1 MRFSTATAR
10 SIVATFALVMPR
22 MAAAQINGKDTTTI
36 IRVVAAYALGQV
48 HPDQRASVAVVDGV
62 PGLTDEFLASLNM
75 LRGRTTDRLARGNP
89 GERNAALK
97 SMLKYHDVWSVDSA
111 DLRGERPTVRLM
123 VVNHVP
129 TDSAGAA
136 CRFREVSRV
145 VTLVR
150 NGTTD
155 WRVQSTRLA
164 GTEEGAC
171 PP

>member
-1 MRFSTATAR
+1 MRLSTLSRRT
-10 SIVATFALVMPR
+10 VAALALLVPR
-22 MAAAQINGKDTTTI
+22 IGAAQMTAKDSATI

-48 HPDQRASVAVVDGV
+48 HPDQRSNVAVIDGV
-62 PGLTDEFLASLNM
+62 PGLTDEFLAAMNL
-75 LRGRTTDRLARGNP
+75 LRYRPTDRLARGNP

-97 SMLKYHDVWSVDSA
+97 SMLKYHDVWALDSA
-111 DLRGERPTVRLM
+111 DLRGEKPTVRLT
-123 VVNHVP
+123 VISRVP
-129 TDSAGAA
+129 SDSTNAA
-136 CRFREVSRV
+136 CRFRDVSRM

-155 WRVQSTRLA
+155 WRVSSTRLA